1 MLKGENLV
9 LFLKL
14 ILPSQG
20 ESKTEDYDNFLITL
34 SYSKY
39 LERSLYF

>member
-1 MLKGENLV
+1 MLKGKNLV

-14 ILPSQG
+14 ILPSFG
-20 ESKTEDYDNFLITL
+20 ESRTEGNDNFLITL
-34 SYSKY
+34 SYSKW

>member
-14 ILPSQG
+14 ILRSLG
-20 ESKTEDYDNFLITL
+20 ESRTESNGNFLITL
-34 SYSKY
+34 SYFKW